1 MTDKTASAKGGSAS
15 GGETTVPPSPKA
27 SAGKERKVRAPRA
40 RAASVGKKAGAA
52 SVSTARPS
60 KKAVP
65 QVAHRLRIRVRA
77 YEHGIL
83 DSSVKQIIDTAARYN
98 AEIVGP
104 VPLPIDIKKYTVNR
118 AAFIDKDSREQFEM
132 RIHKRM
138 IDILN
143 PAPKVIEA
151 LSNIDLPSGVNIDVK
166 MM

>member
-1 MTDKTASAKGGSAS
+1 MIIKETASAS
-15 GGETTVPPSPKA
+15 GGETTAPLSPKA
-27 SAGKERKVRAPRA
+27 LAGKERKTRAVPAGRQASRTKKTESSSAKSTRPRA
-40 RAASVGKKAGAA
+40 AAKTEA
-52 SVSTARPS
+52 PS
-60 KKAVP
+60 
-65 QVAHRLRIRVRA
+65 RLRIRVRA

-83 DSSVKQIIDTAARYN
+83 DSSVKQIIDTATRYN

-151 LSNIDLPSGVNIDVK
+151 LTNIDLPSGVNIDVK

>member
-1 MTDKTASAKGGSAS
+1 MKKPPRAAS
-15 GGETTVPPSPKA
+15 GHAVVKSTPRA
-27 SAGKERKVRAPRA
+27 STKQARAPRA
-40 RAASVGKKAGAA
+40 KKEESV
-52 SVSTARPS
+52 
-60 KKAVP
+60 
-65 QVAHRLRIRVRA
+65 HRLRIKVRA
-77 YEHGIL
+77 YEHGVL
-83 DSSVKQIIDTAARYN
+83 DNSVKQIIDTANRYG
-98 AEIVGP
+98 AKIVGP

-151 LSNIDLPSGVNIDVK
+151 LTNIDLPSGVSIDVK

>member
-1 MTDKTASAKGGSAS
+1 MTAEA
-15 GGETTVPPSPKA
+15 TVPPSPKA
-27 SAGKERKVRAPRA
+27 PADAKAVASKSAGKERKARPVRVGTARAKTVKKTDASAHTSAPR
-40 RAASVGKKAGAA
+40 
-52 SVSTARPS
+52 TS
-60 KKAVP
+60 KKVETS
-65 QVAHRLRIRVRA
+65 HRLRIRVRA
-77 YEHGIL
+77 YEHGVL
-83 DSSVKQIIDTAARYN
+83 DGAVKQIIDVAARHN
-98 AEIVGP
+98 AEVIGP

-151 LSNIDLPSGVNIDVK
+151 LTNIDLPSGVNIDVK